1 MSQLPIIDVTTLNN
15 YIKNLFEGDINLQR
29 VYIKGEISNLNKH
42 YTGHYYFS
50 LKDDNSKVSCMMFSS
65 YVNKLKYPIE
75 NGDEVLIYGKVS
87 VFDKLGTY
95 QIYVYNIEPYGVGK
109 YLLMLEEL
117 KKKLKDEGL
126 FDKEKKKINLF
137 PKKIGIVTSKSGAAV
152 KDIIH
157 TISRRY
163 PCQIEIFPCLVQGED
178 APKSIIKCL
187 LQADKSD
194 VDTIILA
201 RGGGANEDLKAFN
214 DESLVRVAASLK
226 KPLITAIG
234 HQIDSSLVD
243 LVSDISCITPT
254 EAGEKCCMKK
264 IDIINSIDSL
274 NILMDKNIKS
284 YYHNLENKL
293 FQLIY
298 IIENKNPLAILNKHL
313 NKLLQIKD
321 KSNYLIKLK
330 IINYQMEI
338 KNLESRLILLDP
350 RLAFDKGY
358 SLIEKDKKVIKSIK
372 EVAVNE
378 DLTINLK
385 DGIIKAKVKEIKDYG
400 K

>member
-1 MSQLPIIDVTTLNN
+1 MSQLPIIDVSTLNN
-15 YIKNLFEGDINLQR
+15 YIKNLFEGDISLSR

-42 YTGHYYFS
+42 YTGHYYFT
-50 LKDDNSKVSCMMFSS
+50 LKDENSKISCMMFSS
-65 YVNKLKYPIE
+65 YVNKLKHPIQ
-75 NGDEVLIYGKVS
+75 NGDQVLIYGKVS

-117 KKKLKDEGL
+117 KQKLKNEGL

-157 TISRRY
+157 TITSRY
-163 PCQIEIFPCLVQGED
+163 KCEIEIFPCLVQGED
-178 APKSIIKCL
+178 APESIKKCL
-187 LQADKSD
+187 IQADNSD

-214 DESLVRVAASLK
+214 DESLVRVAASLN
-226 KPLITAIG
+226 KPLISAIG

-243 LVSDISCITPT
+243 LVSDVSCITPT
-254 EAGEKCCMKK
+254 EAGEKCCVK
-264 IDIINSIDSL
+264 IADVINEIDSL
-274 NILMDKNIKS
+274 NILLEKNIKS
-284 YYHNLENKL
+284 YLHNLENKL

-298 IIENKNPLAILNKHL
+298 IIESRNPLSLLKNYQNEL
-313 NKLLQIKD
+313 TKLQEKV
-321 KSNYLIKLK
+321 NYFLKLK
-330 IINYQMEI
+330 ILNYQLKI
-338 KNLESRLILLDP
+338 KNFEDKLILLDP
-350 RLAFDKGY
+350 RLAFEKGY
-358 SLIEKDKKVIKSIK
+358 SLIYKNQIKVKS
-372 EVAVNE
+372 VNE
-378 DLTINLK
+378 INVDDEINLSLK
-385 DGIIKAKVKEIKDYG
+385 DGIIKAIVKEIKDYG